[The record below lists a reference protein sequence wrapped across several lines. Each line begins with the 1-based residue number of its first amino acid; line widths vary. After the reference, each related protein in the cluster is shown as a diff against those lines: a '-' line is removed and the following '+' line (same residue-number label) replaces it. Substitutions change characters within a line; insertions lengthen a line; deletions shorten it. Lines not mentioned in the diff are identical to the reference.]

1 MSKEPKSDSQKK
13 LPAHVQRRNRS
24 IAEREAARLARPDR
38 PSVQSLAHANR
49 AKSAVSSTPFG
60 IGNFKG
66 TNASS
71 ISSSALE
78 NESSAASS
86 DWCGPFS
93 VARQMI
99 AAREEARALRENEK
113 EEKEQKSSESHPLD
127 AVLQAAILQNKI
139 KANPSMTWRG
149 KLVEIK
155 DSSGK
160 AENLYQKRSR
170 RYKRQKLT
178 AEKDHSSQISK
189 RIPSLYDLCVKF
201 IVNNFESVEALGLMI
216 DSTIRRS
223 ICEALVSTGR
233 MNGAAFDTLAE
244 EGIETLEI
252 TDCVSVTQEAMVE
265 ALEKLVPAGLRA
277 LILNHAGR
285 AFGTNAVDAILRST
299 SSELFA
305 LSISGAYLL
314 KDLDASRLVAKFSR
328 TLSSIEFNACP
339 SIGSDFCNSLSTHF
353 SSSADSSLLL
363 ELSLREISLTRD
375 QLISLGTSSDA
386 LRNLRSISLRQ
397 MDAMDD
403 ETLSKILESTQGN
416 LKFIDLSNDVNLTDE
431 SLLSIRRYNSKGNL
445 SVLNLCGLK
454 NLTAVGLEAFFTF
467 GIDGLPNP
475 PNLRTLDLSSC
486 DFNAVNENVVNLAIS
501 SSALKRSQDDESR
514 LLKVD
519 TLKRDLSALG
529 GLVSL
534 DVSNSSVTDKV
545 MENLASTCSSSLKLL
560 KVNFCPNISDN
571 GLGYLVSKCG
581 TQFSSV
587 EIWGCA
593 QISDIFL
600 DGNHGAGRRFEIE
613 GAWMKSRRDTASK

>member
-1 MSKEPKSDSQKK
+1 MSKEKESDSRKR
-13 LPAHVQRRNRS
+13 LPTHVQRRNRS
-24 IAEREAARLARPDR
+24 VAEREASRLARPDR
-38 PSVQSLAHANR
+38 PSVRSLAHANR
-49 AKSAVSSTPFG
+49 DKSAVSSTPFG

-66 TNASS
+66 TSS
-71 ISSSALE
+71 ASSSALE
-78 NESSAASS
+78 NESATT

-99 AAREEARALRENEK
+99 AAREEARKLRENER
-113 EEKEQKSSESHPLD
+113 EEEEEKSSESHPLD

-149 KLVEIK
+149 KFVEIK

-178 AEKDHSSQISK
+178 GEKDFSSQKSD
-189 RIPSLYDLCVKF
+189 RIPSLYDQCVKF
-201 IVNNFESVEALGLMI
+201 IVDNFESVEALGLMV

-223 ICEALVSTGR
+223 ICQALVSKGR

-244 EGIETLEI
+244 KGIETLEI

-285 AFGTNAVDAILRST
+285 AFGTNAVDAILRSP
-299 SSELFA
+299 SSGLFA

-314 KDLDASRLVAKFSR
+314 KDLDASKLVAKFSR

-339 SIGSDFCNSLSTHF
+339 LIGLDLCSSLSTHF

-363 ELSLREISLTRD
+363 ELSLREIPLTRD
-375 QLISLGTSSDA
+375 QLMSLGRSSDA

-403 ETLSKILESTQGN
+403 EALARILESTQGN
-416 LKFIDLSNDVNLTDE
+416 LKFIDLSNNVNLTDE
-431 SLLSIRRYNSKGNL
+431 SLLCIRQYNSKGNL

-454 NLTAVGLEAFFTF
+454 NLSAIGLEAFFTF

-486 DFNAVNENVVNLAIS
+486 EFSAVNENVVNLAIS
-501 SSALKRSQDDESR
+501 ASALKRSQDNDKG

-519 TLKRDLSALG
+519 TSKKDLSALG

-534 DVSNSSVTDKV
+534 NVSNSSVTDKV
-545 MENLASTCSSSLKLL
+545 MENLALTCASSLKLL

-581 TQFSSV
+581 MQFSSV

-593 QISDIFL
+593 QISDAFL
-600 DGNHGAGRRFEIE
+600 DGHHRAGCHSFEIE